1 MTSMQH
7 PSTTHS
13 NALNA
18 VITSIKLAGFSL
30 FMSLSLASPT
40 QAINSDSHQA
50 VMKDTTPTT
59 PKHGVAMHGDVK
71 YPADFTHFDY
81 VNPYAPKGGTVR
93 RSVVSNSYDS
103 FHPFVLKGVP
113 AAGVSHYLYDTLTV
127 QSEDEAFSQYGLIAE
142 KIEMPADRSWVT
154 FHINP
159 KARFQDNHPIL
170 PEDVI
175 FTFNSLIE
183 HGAPFYK
190 AYYGDVLNVSKTGQY
205 QVRFDFK
212 NNKNRELPLI
222 LGQLPVLPEHYW
234 ASRDFS
240 KSTLETPLGS
250 GPYKIDSFNTGRSI
264 SYKRNPNYWAKDLPV
279 NKGLYNFDEI
289 IFEYYGDQTI
299 ALEAFKAGEYDFIVE
314 NIAKNWATSYSG
326 DKFNNGLIVKE
337 EVEHEQPVGMQG
349 FIFNT
354 RKDIFKDPKVREA
367 LSYAF
372 DFEWTNKQLFF
383 GQYKRTNSYFE
394 NSELASSGL
403 PSKEELAILNTFRGQ
418 IPDSVFTTVNQA
430 PKTDGSGKVRKN
442 LRTALKLLKE
452 AGWTV
457 KNKQLVNEKTSQP
470 FKFEILLYQKSFER
484 IIHPFTKNLSTLG
497 IQADIRLVDTNQYI
511 GRVREYDYDMFIM
524 TLSQSNS
531 PGNEQRDYWYS
542 TNTTTPG
549 TRNYIGVSDPVV
561 DQLVDMIIA
570 APDRESLVTR
580 TRVLDRIL
588 LSYHYVIPQ
597 WHLPKQRIAYWKR
610 LSHPKVFPKA
620 GVDFDTWW
628 TNDQ

>member
-1 MTSMQH
+1 MTSKQH
-7 PSTTHS
+7 LQIKRHSTNIST
-13 NALNA
+13 AL
-18 VITSIKLAGFSL
+18 TGIKLAGLSL
-30 FMSLSLASPT
+30 FMTLSLSATAQQST
-40 QAINSDSHQA
+40 VDKVQTI
-50 VMKDTTPTT
+50 TPQ
-59 PKHGVAMHGDVK
+59 HGVAMHGEVK
-71 YPADFTHFDY
+71 YPADFKHFEY
-81 VNPYAPKGGTVR
+81 VNPLAPKGGTVR

-113 AAGVSHYLYDTLTV
+113 AAGVSHYLYDTLTI

-142 KIEMPADRSWVT
+142 KIEMPADRSWVI

-159 KARFQDNHPIL
+159 KARFQDDHPIT

-190 AYYGDVLNVSKTGQY
+190 AYYGDVSKVSKVAEH

-212 NNKNRELPLI
+212 NSENRELPLI
-222 LGQLPVLPEHYW
+222 LGQLPVLPKHYW
-234 ASRDFS
+234 ESRDFS
-240 KSTLETPLGS
+240 KSTLDIPVGS
-250 GPYKIDSFNTGRSI
+250 GPYKIKSFNTGRSI
-264 SYKRNPNYWAKDLPV
+264 TYERIATYWAKDLPV
-279 NKGLYNFDEI
+279 NKGQYNFDEI

-314 NIAKNWATSYSG
+314 NTAKNWATAYTG
-326 DKFNNGLIVKE
+326 DKFDNGTIIKE
-337 EVEHEQPVGMQG
+337 EVEHEQPVGMQS

-354 RKDIFKDPKVREA
+354 RRDIFKDPKVREA

-403 PSKEELAILNTFRGQ
+403 PSEDELAILNTFKDQ
-418 IPDSVFTTVNQA
+418 IPASVFTTVNKA
-430 PKTDGSGKVRKN
+430 PTTDGSGKVRKN

-452 AGWTV
+452 AGWSI
-457 KNKQLVNEKTSQP
+457 KNKQLVNDKTSQP
-470 FKFEILLYQKSFER
+470 FEFEILLYQKSFER
-484 IIHPFTKNLSTLG
+484 IIHPFTKNLAKLG
-497 IQADIRLVDTNQYI
+497 INAKIRLVDTNQYI
-511 GRVREYDYDMFIM
+511 GRVRKYDYDMFIM

-542 TNTTTPG
+542 TNTNTPG

-561 DQLVDMIIA
+561 DELVDMIIA

-580 TRVLDRIL
+580 TKVLDRIL
-588 LSYHYVIPQ
+588 LSKHLVIPQ

-610 LSHPKVFPKA
+610 LSHPDVFPKS
-620 GVDFDTWW
+620 GVNFDTWW
-628 TNDQ
+628 TSDK

>member
-1 MTSMQH
+1 MTSKQH
-7 PSTTHS
+7 LQIKRHSTNIST
-13 NALNA
+13 AL
-18 VITSIKLAGFSL
+18 TGIKLAGLSL
-30 FMSLSLASPT
+30 FMSLSLCATAQQST
-40 QAINSDSHQA
+40 VDKVQT
-50 VMKDTTPTT
+50 VTPQ
-59 PKHGVAMHGDVK
+59 HGVAMHGEVK
-71 YPADFTHFDY
+71 YPADFKHFEY
-81 VNPYAPKGGTVR
+81 VNPLAPKGGTVR

-113 AAGVSHYLYDTLTV
+113 AAGVSHYLYDTLTI

-142 KIEMPADRSWVT
+142 KIEMPADRSWVI

-159 KARFQDNHPIL
+159 KARFQDDHPIT

-190 AYYGDVLNVSKTGQY
+190 AYYGDVSKVSKVAEH

-212 NNKNRELPLI
+212 NSENRELPLI
-222 LGQLPVLPEHYW
+222 LGQLPVLPKHYW
-234 ASRDFS
+234 ESRDFS
-240 KSTLETPLGS
+240 KSTLDIPLGS
-250 GPYKIDSFNTGRSI
+250 GPYKIKSFNTGRSI
-264 SYKRNPNYWAKDLPV
+264 TYERIPTYWAKDLPV
-279 NKGLYNFDEI
+279 NKGQYNFDEI

-314 NIAKNWATSYSG
+314 NTAKNWATAYTG
-326 DKFNNGLIVKE
+326 DKFDNGTIIKE
-337 EVEHEQPVGMQG
+337 EVEHEQPVGMQS

-354 RKDIFKDPKVREA
+354 RRDIFKDPKVREA

-403 PSKEELAILNTFRGQ
+403 PSEDELAILNTFKDQ
-418 IPDSVFTTVNQA
+418 IPASVFTTVNKA
-430 PKTDGSGKVRKN
+430 PTTDGSGKVRKN

-452 AGWTV
+452 AGWSI
-457 KNKQLVNEKTSQP
+457 KNKQLVNDKTSQP
-470 FKFEILLYQKSFER
+470 FEFEILLYQKSFER
-484 IIHPFTKNLSTLG
+484 IIHPFTKNLAKLG
-497 IQADIRLVDTNQYI
+497 INAKIRLVDTNQYI
-511 GRVREYDYDMFIM
+511 GRVRKYDYDMFIM

-542 TNTTTPG
+542 TNTNTPG

-561 DQLVDMIIA
+561 DELVDMIIA

-580 TRVLDRIL
+580 TKVLDRIL
-588 LSYHYVIPQ
+588 LSKHLVIPQ

-610 LSHPKVFPKA
+610 LSHPDVFPKS
-620 GVDFDTWW
+620 GVNFDTWW
-628 TNDQ
+628 TSDK

>member
-1 MTSMQH
+1 MTSKQH
-7 PSTTHS
+7 LQIKRHSTNIST
-13 NALNA
+13 AL
-18 VITSIKLAGFSL
+18 TGIKLAGLSL
-30 FMSLSLASPT
+30 FMSLSLSATAQQST
-40 QAINSDSHQA
+40 VDKVQT
-50 VMKDTTPTT
+50 VTPQ
-59 PKHGVAMHGDVK
+59 HGVAMHGEVK
-71 YPADFTHFDY
+71 YPADFKHFEY
-81 VNPYAPKGGTVR
+81 VNPLAPKGGTVR

-113 AAGVSHYLYDTLTV
+113 AAGVSHYLYDTLTI

-142 KIEMPADRSWVT
+142 KIEMPADRSWVI

-159 KARFQDNHPIL
+159 KARFQDDHPIT

-190 AYYGDVLNVSKTGQY
+190 AYYGDVSKVSKVAEH

-212 NNKNRELPLI
+212 NSENRELPLI
-222 LGQLPVLPEHYW
+222 LGQLPVLPKHYW
-234 ASRDFS
+234 ESRDFS
-240 KSTLETPLGS
+240 KSTLDIPVGS
-250 GPYKIDSFNTGRSI
+250 GPYKIKSFNTGRSI
-264 SYKRNPNYWAKDLPV
+264 TYERIPTYWAKDLPV
-279 NKGLYNFDEI
+279 NKGQYNFDEI

-314 NIAKNWATSYSG
+314 NTAKNWATAYTG
-326 DKFNNGLIVKE
+326 DKFDNGTIIKE
-337 EVEHEQPVGMQG
+337 EVEHEQPVGMQS

-354 RKDIFKDPKVREA
+354 RRDIFKDPKVREA

-403 PSKEELAILNTFRGQ
+403 PSEDELAILNTFKDQ
-418 IPDSVFTTVNQA
+418 IPASVFTTVNKA
-430 PKTDGSGKVRKN
+430 PTTDGSGKVRKN

-452 AGWTV
+452 AGWSI
-457 KNKQLVNEKTSQP
+457 KNKQLVNDKTSQP
-470 FKFEILLYQKSFER
+470 FEFEILLYQKSFER
-484 IIHPFTKNLSTLG
+484 IIHPFTKNLAKLG
-497 IQADIRLVDTNQYI
+497 INAKIRLVDTNQYI
-511 GRVREYDYDMFIM
+511 GRVRKYDYDMFIM

-542 TNTTTPG
+542 TNTNTPG

-561 DQLVDMIIA
+561 DELVDMIIA

-580 TRVLDRIL
+580 TKVLDRIL
-588 LSYHYVIPQ
+588 LSKHLVIPQ

-610 LSHPKVFPKA
+610 LSHPDVFPKS
-620 GVDFDTWW
+620 GVNFDTWW
-628 TNDQ
+628 TSDK

>member
-1 MTSMQH
+1 MTSKQH
-7 PSTTHS
+7 LQIKRHSTNIST
-13 NALNA
+13 AL
-18 VITSIKLAGFSL
+18 TGIKLAGLSL
-30 FMSLSLASPT
+30 LMTLSLSATAQQST
-40 QAINSDSHQA
+40 VDKVQT
-50 VMKDTTPTT
+50 VTPQ
-59 PKHGVAMHGDVK
+59 HGVAMHGEVK
-71 YPADFTHFDY
+71 YPADFKHFEY
-81 VNPYAPKGGTVR
+81 VNPLAPKGGTVR

-113 AAGVSHYLYDTLTV
+113 AAGVSHYLYDTLTI

-142 KIEMPADRSWVT
+142 KIEMPADRSWVI

-159 KARFQDNHPIL
+159 KARFQDDHPIT

-190 AYYGDVLNVSKTGQY
+190 AYYGDVSKVSKVAEH

-212 NNKNRELPLI
+212 NSENRELPLI
-222 LGQLPVLPEHYW
+222 LGQLPVLPKHYW
-234 ASRDFS
+234 ESRDFS
-240 KSTLETPLGS
+240 KSTLDIPLGS
-250 GPYKIDSFNTGRSI
+250 GPYKIKSFNTGRSI
-264 SYKRNPNYWAKDLPV
+264 TYERIPTYWAKDLPV
-279 NKGLYNFDEI
+279 NKGQYNFDEI

-314 NIAKNWATSYSG
+314 NTAKNWATAYTG
-326 DKFNNGLIVKE
+326 DKFDNGTIIKE
-337 EVEHEQPVGMQG
+337 EVEHEQPVGMQS

-354 RKDIFKDPKVREA
+354 RRDIFKDPKVREA

-403 PSKEELAILNTFRGQ
+403 PSEDELAILNTFKDQ
-418 IPDSVFTTVNQA
+418 IPASVFTTVNKA
-430 PKTDGSGKVRKN
+430 PTTDGSGKVRKN

-452 AGWTV
+452 AGWSI
-457 KNKQLVNEKTSQP
+457 KNKQLVNDKTSQP
-470 FKFEILLYQKSFER
+470 FEFEILLYQKSFER
-484 IIHPFTKNLSTLG
+484 IIHPFTKNLAKLG
-497 IQADIRLVDTNQYI
+497 INAKIRLVDTNQYI
-511 GRVREYDYDMFIM
+511 GRVRKYDYDMFIM

-542 TNTTTPG
+542 TNTNTPG

-561 DQLVDMIIA
+561 DELVDMIIA

-580 TRVLDRIL
+580 TKVLDRIL
-588 LSYHYVIPQ
+588 LSKHLVIPQ

-610 LSHPKVFPKA
+610 LSHPDVFPKS
-620 GVDFDTWW
+620 GVNFDTWW
-628 TNDQ
+628 TSDK

>member
-1 MTSMQH
+1 MTSKQH
-7 PSTTHS
+7 LQIKRHSTNIST
-13 NALNA
+13 AL
-18 VITSIKLAGFSL
+18 TGIKLAGLSL
-30 FMSLSLASPT
+30 LMTLSLSATAQQST
-40 QAINSDSHQA
+40 VDKVQT
-50 VMKDTTPTT
+50 VTPQ
-59 PKHGVAMHGDVK
+59 HGVAMHGEVK
-71 YPADFTHFDY
+71 YPADFKHFEY
-81 VNPYAPKGGTVR
+81 VNPLAPKGGTVR

-113 AAGVSHYLYDTLTV
+113 AAGVSHYLYDTLTI

-142 KIEMPADRSWVT
+142 KIEMPADRSWVI

-159 KARFQDNHPIL
+159 KARFQDDHPIS

-190 AYYGDVLNVSKTGQY
+190 AYYGDVSKVSQVAEH

-212 NNKNRELPLI
+212 NSENRELPLI
-222 LGQLPVLPEHYW
+222 LGQLPVLPKHYW
-234 ASRDFS
+234 ESRDFS
-240 KSTLETPLGS
+240 KSTLDIPLGS
-250 GPYKIDSFNTGRSI
+250 GPYKIKSFNTGRSI
-264 SYKRNPNYWAKDLPV
+264 TYERIPTYWAKDLPV
-279 NKGLYNFDEI
+279 NKGQYNFDEI

-314 NIAKNWATSYSG
+314 NTAKNWATAYTG
-326 DKFNNGLIVKE
+326 DKFDNGTIIKE
-337 EVEHEQPVGMQG
+337 EVEHEQPVGMQS

-354 RKDIFKDPKVREA
+354 RRDIFKDPKVREA

-403 PSKEELAILNTFRGQ
+403 PSEDELAILNTFKDQ
-418 IPDSVFTTVNQA
+418 IPASVFTTVNKA
-430 PKTDGSGKVRKN
+430 PTTDGSGKVRKN

-452 AGWTV
+452 AGWSI
-457 KNKQLVNEKTSQP
+457 KNKQLVNDKTSQP
-470 FKFEILLYQKSFER
+470 FEFEILLYQKSFER
-484 IIHPFTKNLSTLG
+484 IIHPFTKNLAKLG
-497 IQADIRLVDTNQYI
+497 INAKIRLVDTNQYI
-511 GRVREYDYDMFIM
+511 GRVRKYDYDMFIM

-542 TNTTTPG
+542 TNTNTPG

-561 DQLVDMIIA
+561 DELVDMIIA

-580 TRVLDRIL
+580 TKVLDRIL
-588 LSYHYVIPQ
+588 LSKHLVIPQ

-610 LSHPKVFPKA
+610 LSHPDVFPKS
-620 GVDFDTWW
+620 GVNFDTWW
-628 TNDQ
+628 TSDK

>member
-1 MTSMQH
+1 MTSKQH
-7 PSTTHS
+7 LQIKRHSTNIST
-13 NALNA
+13 AL
-18 VITSIKLAGFSL
+18 TGIKLAGLSL
-30 FMSLSLASPT
+30 LMTLSLSATAQQST
-40 QAINSDSHQA
+40 VDKVQT
-50 VMKDTTPTT
+50 VTPQ
-59 PKHGVAMHGDVK
+59 HGVAMHGEVK
-71 YPADFTHFDY
+71 YPADFKHFEY
-81 VNPYAPKGGTVR
+81 VNPLAPKGGTVR

-113 AAGVSHYLYDTLTV
+113 AAGVSHYLYDTLTI

-142 KIEMPADRSWVT
+142 KIEMPADRSWVI

-159 KARFQDNHPIL
+159 KARFQDDHPIT

-190 AYYGDVLNVSKTGQY
+190 AYYGDVSKVSQVAKH

-212 NNKNRELPLI
+212 NSENRELPLI
-222 LGQLPVLPEHYW
+222 LGQLPVLPKHYW
-234 ASRDFS
+234 ESRDFS
-240 KSTLETPLGS
+240 KSTLDIPLGS
-250 GPYKIDSFNTGRSI
+250 GPYKIKSFNTGRSI
-264 SYKRNPNYWAKDLPV
+264 TYERIPTYWAKDLPV
-279 NKGLYNFDEI
+279 NKGQYNFDEI

-314 NIAKNWATSYSG
+314 NTAKNWATAYTG
-326 DKFNNGLIVKE
+326 DKFDNGTIIKE
-337 EVEHEQPVGMQG
+337 EVEHEQPVGMQS

-354 RKDIFKDPKVREA
+354 RRDIFKDPKVREA

-403 PSKEELAILNTFRGQ
+403 PSEDELAILNTFKDQ
-418 IPDSVFTTVNQA
+418 IPASVFTTVNKA
-430 PKTDGSGKVRKN
+430 PTTDGSGKVRKN

-452 AGWTV
+452 AGWSI
-457 KNKQLVNEKTSQP
+457 KNKQLVNDKTSQP
-470 FKFEILLYQKSFER
+470 FEFEILLYQKSFER
-484 IIHPFTKNLSTLG
+484 IIHPFTKNLAKLG
-497 IQADIRLVDTNQYI
+497 INAKIRLVDTNQYI
-511 GRVREYDYDMFIM
+511 GRVRKYDYDMFIM

-542 TNTTTPG
+542 TNTNTPG

-561 DQLVDMIIA
+561 DELVDMIIA

-580 TRVLDRIL
+580 TKVLDRIL
-588 LSYHYVIPQ
+588 LSKHLVIPQ

-610 LSHPKVFPKA
+610 LSHPDVFPKS
-620 GVDFDTWW
+620 GVNFDTWW
-628 TNDQ
+628 TSDK

>member
-1 MTSMQH
+1 MTSKQH
-7 PSTTHS
+7 LQIKRHSTNIST
-13 NALNA
+13 AL
-18 VITSIKLAGFSL
+18 TGIKLAGLSL
-30 FMSLSLASPT
+30 LMTLSLSATAQQST
-40 QAINSDSHQA
+40 VDKVQT
-50 VMKDTTPTT
+50 VTPQ
-59 PKHGVAMHGDVK
+59 HGVAMHGEVK
-71 YPADFTHFDY
+71 YPADFKHFEY
-81 VNPYAPKGGTVR
+81 VNPLAPKGGTVR

-113 AAGVSHYLYDTLTV
+113 AAGVSHYLYDTLTI

-142 KIEMPADRSWVT
+142 KIEMPADRSWVI

-159 KARFQDNHPIL
+159 KARFQDDHPIT

-190 AYYGDVLNVSKTGQY
+190 AYYGDVSKVSKVAEH

-212 NNKNRELPLI
+212 NSENRELPLI
-222 LGQLPVLPEHYW
+222 LGQLPVLPKHYW
-234 ASRDFS
+234 ESRDFS
-240 KSTLETPLGS
+240 KSTLDIPVGS
-250 GPYKIDSFNTGRSI
+250 GPYKIKSFNTGRSI
-264 SYKRNPNYWAKDLPV
+264 TYERIPTYWAKDLPV
-279 NKGLYNFDEI
+279 NKGQYNFDEI

-314 NIAKNWATSYSG
+314 NTAKNWATAYTG
-326 DKFNNGLIVKE
+326 DKFDNGTIIKE
-337 EVEHEQPVGMQG
+337 EVEHEQPVGMQS

-354 RKDIFKDPKVREA
+354 RRDIFKDPKVREA

-403 PSKEELAILNTFRGQ
+403 PSEDELAILNTFKDQ
-418 IPDSVFTTVNQA
+418 IPASVFTTVNKA
-430 PKTDGSGKVRKN
+430 PTTDGSGKVRKN

-452 AGWTV
+452 AGWSI
-457 KNKQLVNEKTSQP
+457 KNKQLVNDKTSQP
-470 FKFEILLYQKSFER
+470 FEFEILLYQKSFER
-484 IIHPFTKNLSTLG
+484 IIHPFTKNLAKLG
-497 IQADIRLVDTNQYI
+497 INAKIRLVDTNQYI
-511 GRVREYDYDMFIM
+511 GRVRKYDYDMFIM

-542 TNTTTPG
+542 TNTNTPG

-561 DQLVDMIIA
+561 DELVDMIIA

-580 TRVLDRIL
+580 TKVLDRIL
-588 LSYHYVIPQ
+588 LSKHLVIPQ

-610 LSHPKVFPKA
+610 LSHPDVFPKS
-620 GVDFDTWW
+620 GVNFDTWW
-628 TNDQ
+628 TSDK

>member
-1 MTSMQH
+1 MTSKQH
-7 PSTTHS
+7 LQIKRHSTNIST
-13 NALNA
+13 AL
-18 VITSIKLAGFSL
+18 TGIKLAGLSL
-30 FMSLSLASPT
+30 LMTLSLSATAQQST
-40 QAINSDSHQA
+40 VDKVQT
-50 VMKDTTPTT
+50 VTPQ
-59 PKHGVAMHGDVK
+59 HGVAMHGEVK
-71 YPADFTHFDY
+71 YPADFKHFEY
-81 VNPYAPKGGTVR
+81 VNPLAPKGGTVR

-113 AAGVSHYLYDTLTV
+113 AAGVSHYLYDTLTI

-142 KIEMPADRSWVT
+142 KIEMPADRSWVI

-159 KARFQDNHPIL
+159 KARFQDDHPIT

-190 AYYGDVLNVSKTGQY
+190 AYYGDVSKVSQVAEH

-212 NNKNRELPLI
+212 NSENRELPLI
-222 LGQLPVLPEHYW
+222 LGQLPVLPKHYW
-234 ASRDFS
+234 ESRDFS
-240 KSTLETPLGS
+240 KSTLDIPVGS
-250 GPYKIDSFNTGRSI
+250 GPYKIKSFNTGRSI
-264 SYKRNPNYWAKDLPV
+264 TYERIPTYWAKDLPV
-279 NKGLYNFDEI
+279 NKGQYNFDEI

-314 NIAKNWATSYSG
+314 NTAKNWATAYTG
-326 DKFNNGLIVKE
+326 DKFDNGTIIKE
-337 EVEHEQPVGMQG
+337 EVEHEQPVGMQS

-354 RKDIFKDPKVREA
+354 RRDIFKDPKVREA

-403 PSKEELAILNTFRGQ
+403 PSEDELAILNTFKDQ
-418 IPDSVFTTVNQA
+418 IPASVFTTVNKA
-430 PKTDGSGKVRKN
+430 PTTDGSGKVRKN

-452 AGWTV
+452 AGWSI
-457 KNKQLVNEKTSQP
+457 KNKQLVNDKTSQP
-470 FKFEILLYQKSFER
+470 FEFEILLYQKSFER
-484 IIHPFTKNLSTLG
+484 IIHPFTKNLAKLG
-497 IQADIRLVDTNQYI
+497 INAKIRLVDTNQYI
-511 GRVREYDYDMFIM
+511 GRVRKYDYDMFIM

-542 TNTTTPG
+542 TNTNTPG

-561 DQLVDMIIA
+561 DELVDMIIA

-580 TRVLDRIL
+580 TKVLDRIL
-588 LSYHYVIPQ
+588 LSKHLVIPQ

-610 LSHPKVFPKA
+610 LSHPDVFPKS
-620 GVDFDTWW
+620 GVNFDTWW
-628 TNDQ
+628 TSDK

>member
-1 MTSMQH
+1 MTSKQH
-7 PSTTHS
+7 LQIKRHSTNIST
-13 NALNA
+13 AL
-18 VITSIKLAGFSL
+18 TGIKLAGLSL
-30 FMSLSLASPT
+30 FMTLSLSATAQQST
-40 QAINSDSHQA
+40 VDKVQT
-50 VMKDTTPTT
+50 VTPQ
-59 PKHGVAMHGDVK
+59 HGVAMHGEVK
-71 YPADFTHFDY
+71 YPADFKHFEY
-81 VNPYAPKGGTVR
+81 VNPLAPKGGTVR

-113 AAGVSHYLYDTLTV
+113 AAGVSHYLYDTLTI

-142 KIEMPADRSWVT
+142 KIEMPADRSWVI

-159 KARFQDNHPIL
+159 KARFQDDHPIT

-190 AYYGDVLNVSKTGQY
+190 AYYGDVSKVSKVAEH

-212 NNKNRELPLI
+212 NSENRELPLI
-222 LGQLPVLPEHYW
+222 LGQLPVLPKHYW
-234 ASRDFS
+234 ESRDFS
-240 KSTLETPLGS
+240 KSTLDIPVGS
-250 GPYKIDSFNTGRSI
+250 GPYKIKSFNTGRSI
-264 SYKRNPNYWAKDLPV
+264 TYERIPTYWAKDLPV
-279 NKGLYNFDEI
+279 NKGQYNFDEI

-314 NIAKNWATSYSG
+314 NTAKNWATAYTG
-326 DKFNNGLIVKE
+326 DKFDNGTIIKE
-337 EVEHEQPVGMQG
+337 EVEHEQPVGMQS

-354 RKDIFKDPKVREA
+354 RRDIFKDPKVREA

-403 PSKEELAILNTFRGQ
+403 PSEDELAILNTFKDQ
-418 IPDSVFTTVNQA
+418 IPASVFTTVNKA
-430 PKTDGSGKVRKN
+430 PTTDGSGKVRKN

-452 AGWTV
+452 AGWSI
-457 KNKQLVNEKTSQP
+457 KNKQLVNDKTSQP
-470 FKFEILLYQKSFER
+470 FEFEILLYQKSFER
-484 IIHPFTKNLSTLG
+484 IIHPFTKNLAKLG
-497 IQADIRLVDTNQYI
+497 INAKIRLVDTNQYI
-511 GRVREYDYDMFIM
+511 GRVRKYDYDMFIM

-542 TNTTTPG
+542 TNTNTPG

-561 DQLVDMIIA
+561 DELVDMIIA

-580 TRVLDRIL
+580 TKVLDRIL
-588 LSYHYVIPQ
+588 LSKHLVIPQ

-610 LSHPKVFPKA
+610 LSHPDVFPKS
-620 GVDFDTWW
+620 GVNFDTWW
-628 TNDQ
+628 TSDK